1 MARPKKNSTKTS
13 STKKKNSEES
23 TIQEPEM
30 AENQDD
36 SDESSLSESKE
47 ASDTK
52 DNEPAIRI
60 LYQNRCEKLTT
71 RGVGKL
77 HYEIG
82 FDENIDE
89 AYIRVAKNESSG
101 AFSTQ
106 WIALSDIQKTI
117 DDIDGETFQA
127 VALRNLYL
135 KRSSSNNHG
144 FAASVL
150 KAEKVIAALPK
161 QPTVLKFESWDPL
174 IEKIEELKKTDID
187 LPDTI
192 TKPVKKSK

>member
-1 MARPKKNSTKTS
+1 MARPKKNPGSTS
-13 STKKKNSEES
+13 STKAKKKNNEKSTTQESES
-23 TIQEPEM
+23 TEDID
-30 AENQDD
+30 N
-36 SDESSLSESKE
+36 SDLPKTEKVTETTE
-47 ASDTK
+47 
-52 DNEPAIRI
+52 NEPTIRI
-60 LYQNRCEKLTT
+60 LYQGSCEKLTT

-82 FDENIDE
+82 FDELADDS
-89 AYIRVAKNESSG
+89 YIRVTRNESSG
-101 AFSTQ
+101 AFSHQ

-161 QPTVLKFESWDPL
+161 QPTVLKFESWDTL
-174 IEKIEELKKTDID
+174 IEKIEELKKTDVD
-187 LPDTI
+187 FPDTI
-192 TKPVKKSK
+192 TKPVKKTK